1 MEFCS
6 DIKDKSVIIT
16 GASKGIGKGCAKVF
30 CEAGANVVICA
41 RGEEE
46 GSKAAEEIDSSSE
59 GKCLFFKCDVSDPEQ
74 IKALINFTVAEFGG
88 IYCLINNCGYL
99 PERRPIDECEAQDYE
114 HVLKTNLISMFMAC
128 KYALPYIRRAGGNI
142 INMSSVIGKTGQEGS
157 VMYTSI
163 KGAII
168 SLTKSLAIDEAR
180 NGVRVNVV
188 VPGHIETEM
197 FEQEKRRAANPKG
210 YVEFCNQSQW
220 LGRGGKSEEVG
231 YACLYLAS
239 KFAGFV
245 TGSEFVISGGFEIGN
260 GPKTPFFNWG
270 ERQKKI

>member
-1 MEFCS
+1 
-6 DIKDKSVIIT
+6 
-16 GASKGIGKGCAKVF
+16 
-30 CEAGANVVICA
+30 
-41 RGEEE
+41 
-46 GSKAAEEIDSSSE
+46 
-59 GKCLFFKCDVSDPEQ
+59 
-74 IKALINFTVAEFGG
+74 
-88 IYCLINNCGYL
+88 
-99 PERRPIDECEAQDYE
+99 
-114 HVLKTNLISMFMAC
+114 MFMAC

-210 YVEFCNQSQW
+210 YVEFCNQS
-220 LGRGGKSEEVG
+220 LV
-231 YACLYLAS
+231 
-239 KFAGFV
+239 AG
-245 TGSEFVISGGFEIGN
+245 S
-260 GPKTPFFNWG
+260 W
-270 ERQKKI
+270 R